1 MFRRFNNVFPYA
13 EEVIMIDR
21 SKLRLKPSDVI
32 MESYIDFGFKQEM
45 TRLYVLGFMLKRQL
59 LNPDATKAFEPFK
72 DQYQFFN
79 HLFKYKSL
87 KECSFM
93 SKLIESSW
101 K

>member
-13 EEVIMIDR
+13 EEVIRIDR
-21 SKLRLKPSDVI
+21 SKLKLLPSDVI

-72 DQYQFFN
+72 DQY
-79 HLFKYKSL
+79 
-87 KECSFM
+87 
-93 SKLIESSW
+93 
-101 K
+101 